1 MGWKED
7 TISCEYF
14 LSHKCSRLFLISV
27 AEVEMTTT
35 AEADGPSQVDTHQL
49 RMLAVA
55 FGLLF
60 GITLLALI
68 AVTAIFVIYVIWN
81 NRKKKGSLDIPP
93 TE

>member
-1 MGWKED
+1 
-7 TISCEYF
+7 
-14 LSHKCSRLFLISV
+14 
-27 AEVEMTTT
+27 MTTT
-35 AEADGPSQVDTHQL
+35 AEADDPSQGDTQQL
-49 RMLAVA
+49 RMSAAA

-68 AVTAIFVIYVIWN
+68 VVTAIFVIYVIWN